1 MVPMEIVETTA
12 SAAEIRAH
20 LGRLFKELRQA
31 ESAGLSL
38 VEPYMADLAAEI
50 AACRAVFVAAAVT
63 EIAVLR
69 AEMSGTLVG

>member
-20 LGRLFKELRQA
+20 LGRLSKEWRQA